1 MLRPT
6 LSRVEMESRILAKEI
21 CEPLP
26 NVVDCKREDVFF
38 PSRPKVGVQ
47 LLDFSYRE

>member
-6 LSRVEMESRILAKEI
+6 LSRVEMESHIIAKEI
-21 CEPLP
+21 CEPLSYIMP
-26 NVVDCKREDVFF
+26 IANMKGFF

-47 LLDFSYRE
+47 LLDFTYRE